1 MKQVNDVSKW
11 SIESAHQIDFV
22 FSFWSCFFWQLWVI
36 FANPL
41 VWGTKVASVFSFRQ
55 NRLDPL
61 HCARHW
67 FRPTWNTKTGF
78 QRDLKNNTTIFCRRY
93 TIIIKKG
100 GNKNCLLFFYDKLF
114 IFSGT
119 CWRGANSTVEKRVHC
134 LVKTWTTPLFER
146 VIHPDLE
153 QNEVDSTKCPCSS
166 KCFSLDAGQVFKCDD
181 GADECNSLIAP
192 RNERTHIT
200 HGSAIPFFI
209 GERQCVTCFG

>member
-1 MKQVNDVSKW
+1 MYQSDRLNQPIR
-11 SIESAHQIDFV
+11 SILYFPFEVVFLAALGYIRKSAGLGNK
-22 FSFWSCFFWQLWVI
+22 SCQRLFF
-36 FANPL
+36 P
-41 VWGTKVASVFSFRQ
+41 TKSI
-55 NRLDPL
+55 
-61 HCARHW
+61 
-67 FRPTWNTKTGF
+67 RPTALCSALIPPHV
-78 QRDLKNNTTIFCRRY
+78 QYKNWLSKGSEKQYDNFLSSIHNNN
-93 TIIIKKG
+93 KKRG
-100 GNKNCLLFFYDKLF
+100 KQEFPSFFYDKLF